1 MHIMNSDLTYRDE
14 DIHYAIVYTICRMY
28 NMYIQFG
35 FITAWRFNMEQ
46 VAIKSWGNSQGIRIS
61 KKVLDALDLKVSDVL
76 DVIVEN
82 NSIVLRKNFKH
93 KTFEERLAEYDGKI
107 EVCEFEWGEPVG
119 REML

>member
-1 MHIMNSDLTYRDE
+1 
-14 DIHYAIVYTICRMY
+14 
-28 NMYIQFG
+28 
-35 FITAWRFNMEQ
+35 MEQ

-93 KTFEERLAEYDGKI
+93 KSFEERLAEYDGEI
-107 EVCEFEWGEPVG
+107 TICEFDWGEPVG
-119 REML
+119 KEML